1 MAKVEIKIAEE
12 TKQRL
17 APLAAEAG
25 LSVDKL
31 AEVLLDAFVRN
42 NGKVFVGAW
51 REGPGIRLL
60 PDWPRFSSGV
70 IKLKREDMQ

>member
-1 MAKVEIKIAEE
+1 MAKVDIKIAEE
-12 TKQRL
+12 TRQRL
-17 APLAAEAG
+17 GPLAAEAG

-31 AEVLLDAFVRN
+31 AEVLLDSFVRN

-51 REGPGIRLL
+51 REGPGIRIM

-70 IKLKREDMQ
+70 IKLKKEEMG